1 MAEKDAQL
9 LHHRHLGQHEAEPD
23 PDEVDYSAS
32 QQIARTP
39 RRLGP
44 SCERKSDR
52 ENHQGQSRE
61 QKAYKERQRALVATS
76 PISIREP
83 GQETAEARTAFSE
96 CVEKEWRGV
105 EHRREIDVPRGHSDE
120 FVEAMCLRDRAHIRV
135 GWPLARELPDLK
147 PKRLA
152 GGANLFQIFRAQ
164 RRIADQDR
172 RNAPARDERN
182 IGARLANSFRQQRRP
197 SNRKQSPRLQA
208 LLRYAPTGEGYQS
221 TGVQMIAKNLPAIA
235 AATPILT

>member
-1 MAEKDAQL
+1 MAEKDTQQM
-9 LHHRHLGQHEAEPD
+9 HHRHLGQHEAEPNA
-23 PDEVDYSAS
+23 DEVDYSAS

-96 CVEKEWRGV
+96 CVEKEWRRI
-105 EHRREIDVPRGHSDE
+105 EHRREVDIPRRRSDKL
-120 FVEAMCLRDRAHIRV
+120 VDTPALRDRAHIRV
-135 GWPLARELPDLK
+135 GWPLARDIHDLK
-147 PKRLA
+147 SKRLA
-152 GGANLFQIFRAQ
+152 GGANLVQILGAQ
-164 RRIADQDR
+164 PRIADQDR
-172 RNAPARDERN
+172 RDAPAPD
-182 IGARLANSFRQQRRP
+182 
-197 SNRKQSPRLQA
+197 
-208 LLRYAPTGEGYQS
+208 
-221 TGVQMIAKNLPAIA
+221 
-235 AATPILT
+235 